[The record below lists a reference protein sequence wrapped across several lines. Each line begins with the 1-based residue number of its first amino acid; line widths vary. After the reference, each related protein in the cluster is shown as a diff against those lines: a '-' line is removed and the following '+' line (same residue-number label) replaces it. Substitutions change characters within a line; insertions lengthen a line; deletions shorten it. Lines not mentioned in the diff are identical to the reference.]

1 MIYRNKSYRLVP
13 KACQMT
19 LPDWLR
25 FCAFM
30 RLFTCDCVAERLPL
44 IVLQACRLCEMV
56 DFHLYSGSCSS
67 VPSSAV
73 ICRRREVC
81 AYIIGLALKSG
92 LASKGVQL
100 IAELNAVL

>member
-1 MIYRNKSYRLVP
+1 
-13 KACQMT
+13 MT
-19 LPDWLR
+19 LPAWFR

-44 IVLQACRLCEMV
+44 IVLQASRLCEMV

-81 AYIIGLALKSG
+81 AYIVGLALKPG